1 MRDFR
6 TKPPL
11 DMFLDSAIILGI
23 ALIFTQ
29 LLKNLSNNNNSKT
42 ETFCATEIADYLSLH
57 C

>member
-29 LLKNLSNNNNSKT
+29 LLKNLSNNNNSKI